1 MKYVYEEQMYNFL
14 EEMAKTKEL
23 PQESIDQFYIV
34 TLKNFIEFLTVN
46 YNDTPISSITEHVV
60 DRYLMEQKKKKKNA
74 TVTNRFAA
82 LNHYFDYLYSEG
94 KAIDIFKTMKKEKY
108 MKSKGKIIETPKI
121 DTKVFDKLDKFIDDP
136 SNNVKDR
143 LILAL
148 IIRQG
153 LSKGE
158 IINLKR
164 STIDFDFAIMY
175 TSTSNSGKKSE
186 KFLLKSVAEL
196 LNEYINNE
204 MIGLNEPLLGY
215 RDTRNA
221 EFNNQVGKI
230 CLITAGHKLSP
241 TDLREYLRM
250 KLLTENI
257 NSLNVVA
264 KFFNENITTTEKTI
278 KKFELYEDFPLDDC
292 VRNLVK

>member
-1 MKYVYEEQMYNFL
+1 M
-14 EEMAKTKEL
+14 EEMAKTKES
-23 PQESIDQFYIV
+23 PQESIDQFYIG
-34 TLKNFIEFLTVN
+34 TLKSFIEFLTTN
-46 YNDTPISSITEHVV
+46 YNDTPINSITEHIV
-60 DRYLMEQKKKKKNA
+60 DKYLMEQKKKMKNN
-74 TVTNRFAA
+74 TVTNRYTA

-94 KAIDIFKTMKKEKY
+94 KSVDVFKTMR
-108 MKSKGKIIETPKI
+108 KGNYTVSRDEIFETSKI
-121 DTKVFDKLDKFIDDP
+121 DADVFKKLDKFIDDP
-136 SNNVKDR
+136 SNNIKDR

-153 LSKGE
+153 LTKGE

-186 KFLLKSVAEL
+186 KCLLKSVSEL
-196 LNEYINNE
+196 LNEYINSE

-215 RDTRNA
+215 SDTRNA
-221 EFNNQVGKI
+221 RFNTQVGKI
-230 CLITAGHKLSP
+230 CSIAVGHKLTP
-241 TDLREYLRM
+241 KDLREYLRM

-278 KKFELYEDFPLDDC
+278 KKFELYDEFPIDDC